1 MFIWKKLVQE
11 TSKMYWSFST
21 LGSNAKPNS
30 NQRLESEMSSFI
42 ILPLFT
48 EVLNM
53 IHLEKFFEINEVI
66 NFIRMISFYG
76 IQKDFGV
83 GIFPTDRLL

>member
-1 MFIWKKLVQE
+1 
-11 TSKMYWSFST
+11 
-21 LGSNAKPNS
+21 
-30 NQRLESEMSSFI
+30 
-42 ILPLFT
+42 
-48 EVLNM
+48 M